1 MTRVV
6 LDAGAFVALERGDVR
21 MRARLI
27 AARKL
32 GADIVTTSPVVG
44 QVWRSSRQ
52 VLLARALHATRIEAP
67 DEVAARRAGDLLA
80 KTRMKDVV
88 DALVV
93 GLARDGDTIVTSEV
107 DDVRVLANAAR
118 VDATIVRA

>member
-93 GLARDGDTIVTSEV
+93 GLARDGDTIVTSDV

>member
-6 LDAGAFVALERGDVR
+6 LDAGAFVALDKGDVR

-44 QVWRSSRQ
+44 QVWRGARQALLSR
-52 VLLARALHATRIEAP
+52 VLQGTRIDAP
-67 DEVAARRAGDLLA
+67 DEVAARRAGELLA
-80 KTRMKDVV
+80 KARTRDVV

-93 GLARDGDTIVTSEV
+93 GLARDGDTIITSDVE
-107 DDVRVLANAAR
+107 DVRTLAAAAHIE
-118 VDATIVRA
+118 ATIVRA